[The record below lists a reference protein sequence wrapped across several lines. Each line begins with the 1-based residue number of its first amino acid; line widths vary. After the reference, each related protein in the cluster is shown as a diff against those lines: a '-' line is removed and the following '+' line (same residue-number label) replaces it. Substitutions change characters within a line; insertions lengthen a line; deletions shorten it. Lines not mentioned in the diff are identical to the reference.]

1 MSEVK
6 QIGLYLHLPFCT
18 QKCHYCDF
26 SSWAGREDLKQ
37 PYLNALLG
45 ELGSYRTDQQDMVVS
60 TIFMG
65 GGTPTLFD
73 GEILVQLLEKCRD
86 TFHIQ
91 DKAEISI
98 ECNPGTA
105 DRNKLETLARGG
117 FNRLSIGLQAWQ
129 NHHLENLGRIH
140 RRRHFEDTISWANQA
155 GFSNISADVIFGLPG
170 QSWEEWRET
179 LEEAVAAGVTHLSA
193 YSLKIEEGTVFY
205 QWQQQEKL
213 REMEEEQ
220 ERFLYHQG
228 AALLEELGL
237 KQYEISNFAYPGWE
251 CRHNLNYWRNG
262 EYIGCGCSAHSY
274 YQSLRRGNVMD
285 MIQYIERIQSGMPAA
300 EFQEETDTQTEVF
313 ETLMLGFRL
322 NEGINKEAFHSRFG
336 FSLSERYRKTIEE
349 LKGQGLLTEDTQ
361 ALRPTSLGFDLQNRI
376 ALAFLD

>member
-1 MSEVK
+1 
-6 QIGLYLHLPFCT
+6 
-18 QKCHYCDF
+18 
-26 SSWAGREDLKQ
+26 
-37 PYLNALLG
+37 
-45 ELGSYRTDQQDMVVS
+45 
-60 TIFMG
+60 
-65 GGTPTLFD
+65 
-73 GEILVQLLEKCRD
+73 
-86 TFHIQ
+86 
-91 DKAEISI
+91 
-98 ECNPGTA
+98 
-105 DRNKLETLARGG
+105 
-117 FNRLSIGLQAWQ
+117 
-129 NHHLENLGRIH
+129 
-140 RRRHFEDTISWANQA
+140 
-155 GFSNISADVIFGLPG
+155 
-170 QSWEEWRET
+170 
-179 LEEAVAAGVTHLSA
+179 
-193 YSLKIEEGTVFY
+193 
-205 QWQQQEKL
+205 
-213 REMEEEQ
+213 MEEEQ